1 MLASFCGHADVVKTI
16 FETTKAKE
24 LLLDVDSE
32 GWTPLFYATAMGHD
46 QVVERKDLNKLL
58 PDFSSRA
65 AAAVSPFDRV
75 ESVS

>member
-46 QVVERKDLNKLL
+46 QVVERKDLKYAPGLL
-58 PDFSSRA
+58 FHSS
-65 AAAVSPFDRV
+65 SCSFFL
-75 ESVS
+75 

>member
-16 FETTKAKE
+16 FDTTKAKE

-46 QVVERKDLNKLL
+46 QVVERKDLKQTTSGFFFKSSSCS
-58 PDFSSRA
+58 FSL
-65 AAAVSPFDRV
+65 
-75 ESVS
+75 